1 MLFDFPS
8 NLLTFYH
15 RPAIDVTEDGNVRIA
30 SPGKIIFQAAKGGVL
45 VQDQSGTDVDLTGPK
60 GETVSIGRAVVRVAL
75 PLNGRAHV
83 GS

>member
-60 GETVSIGRAVVRVAL
+60 GETVSIGRSCVSRSARE
-75 PLNGRAHV
+75 
-83 GS
+83 